1 MAAMSSAD
9 GPLGPGLQRCGEE
22 EKSRRY
28 FHQGPVEL
36 EERRRLDERAK
47 LRNPAR
53 AHEHRGQSEYEAIER
68 GQIQGAASRAITD
81 QGLLLEQQR
90 SCDDG
95 AQATGAQQ
103 VQEGDQQ
110 GWRG

>member
-1 MAAMSSAD
+1 MAAISSVD
-9 GPLGPGLQRCGEE
+9 GSLGPRLQRCGEE

-28 FHQGPVEL
+28 VRVTKAWWNLSSVAGLTTVPSFL
-36 EERRRLDERAK
+36 IR
-47 LRNPAR
+47 
-53 AHEHRGQSEYEAIER
+53 HEQRGQSEHAAIEC